1 MKYLPL
7 ALVVGIT
14 AVSGSAGSTGVTRPT
29 ISLTIPSMSNPKN
42 ITNTSNIPDPL
53 KNKTNTPIPVLS
65 ATKTNTPIH
74 HPPTTA
80 PEAEAWAE
88 AWAYALP
95 PTLIGLFMC
104 CGCYCYAI
112 ACCKIPRPDVEMTN
126 RARTHEPQQH
136 QLNNETT
143 SLQTSTINSPQ
154 QAPNQITI
162 PVELTQSANLPL
174 VATSTND
181 QLAVDLQALDPSRS
195 PSFAYDGVP
204 RATSSVS
211 V

>member
-7 ALVVGIT
+7 AVVAGI
-14 AVSGSAGSTGVTRPT
+14 AGVAGSPGSTEVARPT
-29 ISLTIPSMSNPKN
+29 LLLTIPSVLN
-42 ITNTSNIPDPL
+42 ITGAKNTTKIPVPSAT
-53 KNKTNTPIPVLS
+53 KTNTPIPVLS

-80 PEAEAWAE
+80 PEAEAWA
-88 AWAYALP
+88 YALP
-95 PTLIGLFMC
+95 PTLIGLIIC
-104 CGCYCYAI
+104 GGCYCYAI
-112 ACCKIPRPDVEMTN
+112 ACCKILRPDVEMTN

-154 QAPNQITI
+154 QAPNQINI
-162 PVELTQSANLPL
+162 PVESTQSANPPL

-181 QLAVDLQALDPSRS
+181 QLAVSLQALDPSRS

-204 RATSSVS
+204 RAPSSVS